1 MKRLISFSP
10 QAFGAFVLAIV
21 TLTFLGCATAR
32 IDWDSRV
39 GSYTYDQ
46 AVLDMGP
53 PDRSETLTD
62 GTKVAEWMTAR
73 GYARGTMTSF
83 GGYYYGHPSVNYY
96 SEQPSPDHLIR
107 LTFAKEGALRSWR
120 KVLK

>member
-1 MKRLISFSP
+1 MKRLISILGL
-10 QAFGAFVLAIV
+10 ALVL
-21 TLTFLGCATAR
+21 TGCATAR
-32 IDWDSRV
+32 VDWNSRV

-53 PDRSETLTD
+53 AERSETLSD
-62 GTKVAEWMTAR
+62 GTKVAEWMLSR

-83 GGYYYGHPSVNYY
+83 GGYYSYGYPGIHYY
-96 SEQPSPDHLIR
+96 TEQPSPDHLIR
-107 LTFAKEGALRSWR
+107 LTFSKAGVLQAWR